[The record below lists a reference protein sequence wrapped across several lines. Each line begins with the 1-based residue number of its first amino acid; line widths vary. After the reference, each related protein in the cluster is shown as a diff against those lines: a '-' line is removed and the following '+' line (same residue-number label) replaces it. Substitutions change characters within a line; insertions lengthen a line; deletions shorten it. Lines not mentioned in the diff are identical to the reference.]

1 MKRTAFVVMFLIGIG
16 PLAYA
21 QNSILWEVTGK
32 DLKKPSYLMGTLKFI
47 GSKEY
52 FLPKKVKE
60 AMDKCEAFAIEDE
73 VDHRSQH
80 ELSKAMHLPDG
91 KKLADYM
98 SPADYQALLDLFQ
111 KEFKMNQAAFEK
123 AYGNM
128 IPLALSIN
136 MTRLSL
142 RQKVKFYDIEL
153 LKLAKQKEMDAFNL
167 EHIEREAEA
176 IQSYPLPDQ
185 FKALDATIKDFA
197 TQKREYIELEA
208 AFVKGDIDLVFIK
221 TLHPTENNPQFI
233 EAFYFKRNEEWIP
246 KIEKMMTDQP
256 TFITVGVGH
265 LEGERGLIQLLQKRG
280 YALKPMIVFSP
291 NSAGK

>member
-1 MKRTAFVVMFLIGIG
+1 MKRILFLTFV
-16 PLAYA
+16 LASSWTLLRA

-60 AMDKCEAFAIEDE
+60 AMDKCDAFAIEDE
-73 VDHRSQH
+73 VDHKSQH

-91 KKLADYM
+91 KRLADYM
-98 SPADYQALLDLFQ
+98 SPGDYKALLDLFL

-142 RQKVKFYDIEL
+142 REKVKYYDIEL

-167 EHIEREAEA
+167 EHIEREAQA

-185 FKALDATIKDFA
+185 FKALDATIKNFA
-197 TQKREYIELEA
+197 LQKREYLELEA

-233 EAFYFKRNEEWIP
+233 DTFYFKRNEEWLP
-246 KIEKMMTDQP
+246 KIEKMMTDQA
-256 TFITVGVGH
+256 TFISVGVGH
-265 LEGERGLIQLLQKRG
+265 LEGERGLVRLLQKQG

-291 NSAGK
+291 NPAGK

>member
-1 MKRTAFVVMFLIGIG
+1 MKHLFLITLLAIG
-16 PLAYA
+16 GTHIAAA
-21 QNSILWEVTGK
+21 QNSILWEVSGK
-32 DLKKPSYLMGTLKFI
+32 DLKKSSYLMGTLKFI
-47 GSKEY
+47 GRKEY
-52 FLPKKVKE
+52 YLPKKVKE
-60 AMDKCEAFAIEDE
+60 TMDRCEAFAIEDE

-111 KEFKMNQAAFEK
+111 KEFKIGQAQFEK
-123 AYGNM
+123 AYSNM

-142 RQKVKFYDIEL
+142 KEKVKFYDIEL
-153 LKLAKQKEMDAFNL
+153 LKLAKQKELDAFNL
-167 EHIEREAEA
+167 EHIEREAQA
-176 IQSYPLPDQ
+176 IQAYPLADQ
-185 FKALDATIKDFA
+185 FKALDNSVKNFA
-197 TQKREYIELEA
+197 LQKKEYLELEA

-233 EAFYFKRNEEWIP
+233 ESFYFQRNEEWLP
-246 KIEKMMTDQP
+246 KIEKMMGDQP

-265 LEGERGLIQLLQKRG
+265 LEGERGLIRLLQKQG
-280 YALKPMIVFSP
+280 YTLTPMMVLLP